1 MVDYDFTLKF
11 DISSLECEPDTF
23 LDQLYEA
30 GCDDAI
36 IGIGRPG
43 RLSINFTREAKNAS
57 EAVLSALNDVKRAL
71 PQAKLIEATPDFVGL
86 TDIADILGCSR
97 QNIRNLH
104 IKYQSSFPTPVHEG
118 STTLWHLAKVLPW
131 FKGKGNYA
139 VEDSLL
145 EISLTNMKI
154 NLDRQMGDIYTVHF

>member
-1 MVDYDFTLKF
+1 MADYDFTLKF
-11 DISSLECEPDTF
+11 DITTLECEPETL

-30 GCDDAI
+30 GCGDAI

-43 RLSINFTREAKNAS
+43 RIAMNFTRDARSAA
-57 EAVLSALNDVKRAL
+57 EAVSSALSDVNKAI

-97 QNIRNLH
+97 QNIRNLY
-104 IKYQSSFPTPVHEG
+104 IKYQSSFPSPIHEG
-118 STTLWHLAKVLPW
+118 SATIWHLAKVLSW
-131 FKGKGNYA
+131 FKEKENYK

-145 EISLTNMKI
+145 DVSVTNMKI
-154 NLDRQMGDIYTVHF
+154 NLDRQIGEAA

>member
-11 DISSLECEPDTF
+11 DISILECEPDTF

-43 RLSINFTREAKNAS
+43 RLSMNFIREAKTAS
-57 EAVLSALNDVKRAL
+57 EAVLSALSDVKKAL

-104 IKYQSSFPTPVHEG
+104 IKYQSSFPTPIHEG

-131 FKGKGNYA
+131 FKDKENYT

-145 EISLTNMKI
+145 EIAATTMKI
-154 NLDRQMGDIYTVHF
+154 NLDRQIGEAT

>member
-1 MVDYDFTLKF
+1 MIDYDFTLKF
-11 DISSLECEPDTF
+11 DISALECEPDTF

-43 RLSINFTREAKNAS
+43 RMAMNFTREAKTAS
-57 EAVLSALNDVKRAL
+57 EAVLSALSDVQKVL

-104 IKYQSSFPTPVHEG
+104 IKYQASFPTPVHEG

-131 FKGKGNYA
+131 FKGKGNYT
-139 VEDSLL
+139 VKDSLL
-145 EISLTNMKI
+145 EIASANMQI
-154 NLDRQMGDIYTVHF
+154 NLDRQMGDVYTTQ